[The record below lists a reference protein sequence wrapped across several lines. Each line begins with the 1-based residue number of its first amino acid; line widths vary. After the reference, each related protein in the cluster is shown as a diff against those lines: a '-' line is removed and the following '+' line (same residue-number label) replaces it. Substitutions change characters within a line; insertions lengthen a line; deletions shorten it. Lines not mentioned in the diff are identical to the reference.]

1 MGSSLFLTLFSGGG
15 RYNVSSGR
23 GGSGVT
29 VVYLDRVL
37 LLNLLVDYLLLL
49 TTAQLAGIPLRRGRL
64 ALCAAVGALY
74 AGAVFLPGLSWL
86 SHPLCRTAGGAAMAL
101 AAWRREA
108 HPWRL
113 TALFFCWPEGWAVW
127 CWRWGWPPAPWR
139 HMWVGCIGQ
148 RSAGRCCWAQRWDFL
163 DCCIWYSGRRPDM
176 GEERSWTQPYPS
188 EDRVVPCG
196 CCTTRETPCEAP
208 SPDSRCWCWSRRRWA
223 GFCRRRW
230 SGS

>member
-86 SHPLCRTAGGAAMAL
+86 SHPLCRTAGGPPWR
-101 AAWRREA
+101 WRR
-108 HPWRL
+108 
-113 TALFFCWPEGWAVW
+113 G
-127 CWRWGWPPAPWR
+127 G
-139 HMWVGCIGQ
+139 
-148 RSAGRCCWAQRWDFL
+148 GRPIRGD
-163 DCCIWYSGRRPDM
+163 
-176 GEERSWTQPYPS
+176 
-188 EDRVVPCG
+188 
-196 CCTTRETPCEAP
+196 
-208 SPDSRCWCWSRRRWA
+208 
-223 GFCRRRW
+223 
-230 SGS
+230 

>member
-23 GGSGVT
+23 GERRDGGVSGPGAPVESVGRLSAAPDHGPAGGYPPAEGKAGPVRCRRGIVCRGGVPT
-29 VVYLDRVL
+29 G
-37 LLNLLVDYLLLL
+37 
-49 TTAQLAGIPLRRGRL
+49 TWLAGASPVPGGCGSRHGADGVAAGVPSL
-64 ALCAAVGALY
+64 ATD
-74 AGAVFLPGLSWL
+74 GAVFSAGRRAGRSGAGTGAGL
-86 SHPLCRTAGGAAMAL
+86 
-101 AAWRREA
+101 
-108 HPWRL
+108 RL
-113 TALFFCWPEGWAVW
+113 
-127 CWRWGWPPAPWR
+127 PWR

-148 RSAGRCCWAQRWDFL
+148 RSAGQCCWVQRWDFMR
-163 DCCIWYSGRRPDM
+163 CCIWYSGRRPDM

-230 SGS
+230 NES